1 MSLLCYIEIVFRFSA
16 RMAKVAVILVVI
28 FIVLNLPR
36 LAIGVFEVKVLLG
49 PKNGLYFLAPL
60 KKVWLIFQN

>member
-1 MSLLCYIEIVFRFSA
+1 
-16 RMAKVAVILVVI
+16 MAKVAVILVVI

-49 PKNGLYFLAPL
+49 PKNGPL
-60 KKVWLIFQN
+60 FSASQESLICFSDFVSNFKKASIF

>member
-1 MSLLCYIEIVFRFSA
+1 
-16 RMAKVAVILVVI
+16 MAKVAVILVVI

-49 PKNGLYFLAPL
+49 PKNGPL
-60 KKVWLIFQN
+60 FCLSRKSDLFFRFCQ

>member
-1 MSLLCYIEIVFRFSA
+1 
-16 RMAKVAVILVVI
+16 MAKVAVILVVI